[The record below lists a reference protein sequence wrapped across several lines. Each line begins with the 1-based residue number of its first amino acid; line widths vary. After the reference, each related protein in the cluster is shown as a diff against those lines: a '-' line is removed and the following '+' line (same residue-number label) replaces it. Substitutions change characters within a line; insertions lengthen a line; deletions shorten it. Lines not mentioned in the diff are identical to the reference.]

1 MKRII
6 TKIKSSLDPNLY
18 RLFSY
23 LPKYRLL
30 IVLSV
35 FFMIL
40 AATSSS
46 LIAVLIGQLT
56 DIGFYEKQAWI
67 ILIAPIGLIIIAGL
81 NGGSM
86 FMSNYILSKVSQS
99 LLKELR
105 HELFS
110 RIIRWPSKA
119 YQNTPAGLV
128 ASKFI
133 NEANVGLSQATK
145 SAIILI
151 RDSLQLVFLIAVL
164 VWHNITLTLVT
175 LIIAPAIVFLLK
187 TISKKIKNI
196 MESSQQ
202 NIASLLIHI
211 KESCEARKVIKINNS
226 YDSELSRFYKIN
238 QEVKKLAVRMNKISS
253 IATPATQLIGMF
265 GVAIVL
271 TVAMVQTQSGHLTLG
286 EFITFITA
294 MLLLMPPLRR
304 ITGINTAFV
313 TMTVGAESIFSTLDT
328 PLEPDNGTKT
338 LNRVQGQVT
347 FQNVS
352 LRYPNAD
359 HDAIHNFN
367 LSVKPGETIALVGTS
382 GSGKTSLVNLL
393 PRFWN
398 PSSGT
403 IEIDGV
409 DTQTVTLDSLR
420 QQIAIVGQ
428 DVFLFDSTIR
438 DNICYGKFDA
448 TDEEIRRAIEA
459 AALTDFI
466 ASLPQGLD
474 TPVGEAGDR
483 LSGGQKQRISIAR
496 ALLKDAPILIL
507 DEATS
512 ALDAESEHQIKTALA
527 TLMKNRTTFIV
538 AHRLST
544 VQDAD
549 QIVTMQNGEIQEIG
563 THDELMKKGG
573 LYAHL
578 CELQG
583 MQSKGAA

>member
-1 MKRII
+1 
-6 TKIKSSLDPNLY
+6 
-18 RLFSY
+18 
-23 LPKYRLL
+23 
-30 IVLSV
+30 
-35 FFMIL
+35 MIL

-211 KESCEARKVIKINNS
+211 RESCEARKVIKINNS